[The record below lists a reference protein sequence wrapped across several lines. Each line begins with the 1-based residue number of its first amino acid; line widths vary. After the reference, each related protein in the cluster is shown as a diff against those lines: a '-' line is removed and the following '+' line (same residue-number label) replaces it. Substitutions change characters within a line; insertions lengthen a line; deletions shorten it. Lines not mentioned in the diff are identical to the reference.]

1 MLPSQEHDN
10 SIPALT
16 PRGPGHQFLLYG
28 DACSGVPGAPHER
41 TFAAVNAVVRRLSPF
56 PEFIIFTGDE
66 VAGLTAD
73 SDALRTQWR
82 YWIEQETRWLD
93 RAAVPIWHA
102 TGNHTTYDVT
112 SERVFAE
119 VLGHLPRNGPPGQE
133 GLSYWVRRDDL
144 LLVFVHTLWTGLGGE
159 GHVETEWLQN
169 VLRCH
174 ADARHKLV
182 IGHHPV
188 YPVNG
193 FSGAYQRE
201 IGPECAMAFWDILV
215 AHRVLA
221 YLCSHILAYD
231 VQVHDGVVQICTAG
245 AGTAHRMPEDVEYL
259 HCVQAALDS
268 GGLRCQV
275 LDVEGTVRERLSW
288 PVGLSPSRRWDPLHL
303 GESKAA
309 VVGGPSTDRVLAFR
323 FFGRA
328 AAAGCCAAQTLLCA
342 FQPGSQP
349 PFWVGLRGPKQALTV
364 IIGPEPGR
372 SPHYW
377 AGPVLL
383 PGAHFDF
390 QLLIHTGMG
399 PGGVLT
405 RLGDDAQWSSLSAAS
420 PWGAERLAWPERW
433 TVGHGPGGTADRP
446 FLGSNLK
453 ASATTG

>member
-1 MLPSQEHDN
+1 MPPTQERDD

-16 PRGPGHQFLLYG
+16 PRGPGHQFLVYG

-41 TFAAVNAVVRRLSPF
+41 MFAAVNAVVRRLSPF

-66 VAGLTAD
+66 LAGLTAD
-73 SDALRTQWR
+73 SDALRAQWR
-82 YWIEQETRWLD
+82 YWMQQEMGWLD
-93 RAAVPIWHA
+93 RAAVPLWHM
-102 TGNHTTYDVT
+102 TGNHTTYDTT

-133 GLSYWVRRDDL
+133 RLSYWVRRGDL

-159 GHVETEWLQN
+159 GYVEIEWLQN
-169 VLRCH
+169 VLRRH
-174 ADARHKLV
+174 TDARHKLV

-201 IGPECAMAFWDILV
+201 IGPECAVAFWEVLV

-221 YLCSHILAYD
+221 YLCGHILAYD
-231 VQVHDGVVQICTAG
+231 VQVHGGVVQICTAG

-268 GGLRCQV
+268 DGLRCQV
-275 LDVEGTVRERLSW
+275 LDVVGAVRERLSW
-288 PVGLSPSRRWDPLHL
+288 PVALSPSPLWNPLHL
-303 GESKAA
+303 GENRAA
-309 VVGGPSTDRVLAFR
+309 VVGGPGTNRVLAFR
-323 FFGRA
+323 FSGRA
-328 AAAGCCAAQTLLCA
+328 APAGSCTAQTLLCA

-349 PFWVGLRGPKQALTV
+349 SFWVGLRGPKQVPTV
-364 IIGPEPGR
+364 IMGPEPGR

-377 AGPVLL
+377 TGAALISR
-383 PGAHFDF
+383 AHFDF

-399 PGGVLT
+399 PGGVLI
-405 RLGDDAQWSSLSAAS
+405 RFGDDAPWSSLSAAS
-420 PWGAERLAWPERW
+420 PWGAERLAWPECW
-433 TVGHGPGGTADRP
+433 TVGHGPGGTADRT
-446 FLGSNLK
+446 FLGSDLK
-453 ASATTG
+453 ASVTTG